1 MVFDTILN
9 LVCRQFLCNF
19 VVVVNDPQQ
28 IMRPSGHTSCHVHS
42 EKVTKLCG
50 FYRAFSAPTVG
61 TDIVRVH
68 GF

>member
-28 IMRPSGHTSCHVHS
+28 IMRPSGHTGCHVHS
-42 EKVTKLCG
+42 EKETG
-50 FYRAFSAPTVG
+50 F
-61 TDIVRVH
+61 IVLSVH
-68 GF
+68 IL